1 MVYKFFQK
9 NNYEDFSSGRV
20 ILHKPKNPDFP
31 VRLAG
36 EIFCSI
42 NLGGI
47 SHNVPEVYDV
57 FAVAIMDCGA
67 FQQPQ
72 KCVWSERGNGA

>member
-36 EIFCSI
+36 EIFCKCLEYI
-42 NLGGI
+42 N
-47 SHNVPEVYDV
+47 
-57 FAVAIMDCGA
+57 
-67 FQQPQ
+67 
-72 KCVWSERGNGA
+72 KT